1 MKKVNKIIII
11 GLVLSIL
18 PIFLLSYILYFT
30 YSDHYVVKCPDTD
43 CNFTAIADVGLNEN
57 SIKTLLNIK
66 STNPEAILFVGDLSY
81 STVEDWAA
89 YTEFLNYSKIHI
101 AIGNHEIPY
110 QKYLDHYNL
119 PKPFYSFEL
128 GDVYFISLSTEIKKK
143 LRDNPLWYL
152 EQVGQKIYVEKELKN
167 AQNHKW
173 IIVYF
178 HKPIYTN
185 TAKGSFLDFRHSM
198 QPIFDKYNVDLVI
211 QAHSQ
216 LYERTMPL
224 SYNNNICECGQIY
237 LTVGMGGRSLDNFV
251 GKSDAVV
258 YRDNTNYGIVNAIIK
273 DDVVNFKFISN
284 NGEILDEFSL
294 KQK

>member
-1 MKKVNKIIII
+1 
-11 GLVLSIL
+11 
-18 PIFLLSYILYFT
+18 
-30 YSDHYVVKCPDTD
+30 
-43 CNFTAIADVGLNEN
+43 
-57 SIKTLLNIK
+57 
-66 STNPEAILFVGDLSY
+66 
-81 STVEDWAA
+81 
-89 YTEFLNYSKIHI
+89 
-101 AIGNHEIPY
+101 
-110 QKYLDHYNL
+110 
-119 PKPFYSFEL
+119 
-128 GDVYFISLSTEIKKK
+128 
-143 LRDNPLWYL
+143 
-152 EQVGQKIYVEKELKN
+152 
-167 AQNHKW
+167 
-173 IIVYF
+173 
-178 HKPIYTN
+178 
-185 TAKGSFLDFRHSM
+185 M

-284 NGEILDEFSL
+284 NGEILDEFSI